1 MHLYFDWF
9 ILEYESKKSI
19 VFRETK
25 LYGFLIMEYT
35 IHNNDINQHK
45 PFTLKHVLTGLAQFC
60 RFNTFA

>member
-25 LYGFLIMEYT
+25 LYGFSILMEYT
-35 IHNNDINQHK
+35 IHNNENQHK
-45 PFTLKHVLTGLAQFC
+45 PFILKHVLTGLGS
-60 RFNTFA
+60 TL